1 MRESLRRESSCA
13 LGSRRSWGG
22 GKEEELE
29 VKEVV
34 EEEAGE
40 AEEEL
45 ESCSTASTPLSVDIL
60 KKGKNIIFSLTQT
73 FTNCNKI
80 MFFLEILQY

>member
-45 ESCSTASTPLSVDIL
+45 EPCSTASTPLSDICIHF
-60 KKGKNIIFSLTQT
+60 KKRKKYKIFPYSDIHKL
-73 FTNCNKI
+73 
-80 MFFLEILQY
+80 